1 MKTRNYVLLAFL
13 LAFGASANGQ
23 MLDDYQFSTGHD
35 PSLWYTLD
43 STRNLLV
50 DGSVYYRRSYIENIG
65 FDFPFADTSYSQF
78 SVTLAGVLRLGG
90 TRALTTSGY
99 QGSPFHP
106 SNLNKNLPKIVFFGC
121 SGYVSDSAYV
131 HFQTFGTAP
140 ERVLVV
146 EFALQTYSTSSRH
159 SLLRWQVQMFESGDI
174 QIVYPSR
181 QPPILP
187 AGNHQQGLCTDASD
201 VWIVDQYHTATHYTS
216 GCSTL
221 IPGGNWPDINRY
233 YRFAFP
239 VDVCPSPQHLVAAS
253 VDTASVTLSWRGD
266 GGIPAYAVEYAPVQ
280 FTPGTGA
287 GTLLT
292 VSDTFATIGGLQAGT
307 QYYFYVRSVCDAADT
322 SNAAHIA
329 VRTLTVVPV
338 SELPYFC
345 DFESAAERNSWLTPR
360 GNLDT
365 WWWTGTAANNTQ
377 PGQYALY
384 ISQDSG
390 TTNTGGDQWVGAY
403 AYRDFNLEAGDWL
416 VGFDWRAYG
425 DWTSNAGVDYYYHFL
440 RAFLVPASVNFTV
453 QTPASFP
460 SSPHTTAVPA
470 GWIDLNPQGHLFC
483 GQSGWTSHSAA
494 VSVPSAGCYHLVFY
508 WETDGYAPGTD
519 LPAAIDNISLEHISC
534 PQPQQLAATATEDE
548 IMLSWHRGGSET
560 LWAVRYGTV
569 EAYTQDTFYLATD
582 LNFNTEYTFQVAAVC
597 GEGDTSLAIT
607 GTFSTL
613 AGGPVTT
620 IPYFCDFEDSLANRQ
635 WILNGTGQTNR
646 WYVGTAAN
654 NTPQGQRALYVSQDG
669 GATNTYSGAAFN
681 PSYAYRTIVLD
692 AAHYACTFDW
702 RCQGD
707 DDFHFLRA
715 FIVPANAL
723 PEAGSYPVSNDH
735 YSSVPTG
742 WIDLNPQGHY
752 MSGQS
757 DWTTQMGTFEV
768 TDSGLYALLFMWEN
782 DDYTPNN
789 PPAAVDN
796 ISIEPILCPIP
807 TGLDADAMQ
816 TMIDLT
822 WDAGSDAQQWLVTYA
837 DTAVVTYISS
847 YTATGLTPN
856 TPYVFSV
863 STMCYTGDTSIAAT
877 IAVRT
882 SCLPITTLPYTYGF
896 EDCVEGIGSGEEFVP
911 CWNRLRNY
919 SSFYPQVS
927 SNGPGGGKSLYW
939 NLTAGLLDNVIITLP
954 ELDESINAT
963 YTELRFKAVKID
975 YFNMMDDP
983 VFVIGVMSDPTN
995 ESSFEAVDTVTVTGT
1010 GSYSSFSVP
1019 LLAYSGT
1026 GRFVAIRGIV
1036 NGDSYAS
1043 AMSYLDDVELHELQY
1058 CRKPVGIAL
1067 GAGIDTVAVS
1077 WTAGGSETQWLLA
1090 YGDTT
1095 VTTQQPLY
1103 VARGLEADREYLF
1116 AVAAICGE
1124 GDTSEMLTGRCRTLP
1139 RPQDPPDTNDTALCP
1154 TVTGLYYTQ
1163 DVLWEDN
1170 TYKFTFHWDDSADV
1184 YEIRIKNLH
1193 FPGMVFN
1200 ATTTSTSYFFN
1211 ADGIGG
1217 EWTAAVRAVCN
1228 DTVWGE
1234 WSDSVMFVTPI
1245 CIDIDAMAES
1255 AHVTI
1260 YPNPAN
1266 GHATLSLNGISGTA
1280 EVSVVDLTGKTVM
1293 TRNIECT
1300 AATSTLPLE
1309 GLAAGTYFVRVSAQG
1324 LNTVRKLI
1332 VK

>member
-23 MLDDYQFSTGHD
+23 MLADYQFSTGHD

-140 ERVLVV
+140 DRVLVV
-146 EFALQTYSTSSRH
+146 EYALQTYSSSTRQALFRYQLH
-159 SLLRWQVQMFESGDI
+159 LYENGDI
-174 QIVYPSR
+174 EIVYPSR
-181 QPPILP
+181 RPPLTP
-187 AGNHQQGLCTDASD
+187 GQTRQQGIAASETDL
-201 VWIVDQYHTATHYTS
+201 WIVDDNHTATHYTS
-216 GCSTL
+216 GQSATL
-221 IPGGNWPDINRY
+221 IAGYWPDTNRY
-233 YRFAFP
+233 YRFDYP
-239 VDVCPSPQHLVAAS
+239 VNVCPTPQNLVS
-253 VDTASVTLSWRGD
+253 TGIDTSSVTLSWNN
-266 GGIPAYAVEYAPVQ
+266 PAYTSTFVVEYATTT
-280 FTPGTGA
+280 FAPGTGA
-287 GTLLT
+287 GTMLT
-292 VSDTFATIGGLQAGT
+292 VNDTFATVTGLQAGT
-307 QYYFYVRSVCDAADT
+307 QYYFYVRSVCDIGDT
-322 SNAAHIA
+322 SNAAFITA
-329 VRTLTVVPV
+329 STLTAAPV
-338 SELPYFC
+338 SDFPYFC
-345 DFESAAERNSWLTPR
+345 DFESADEREAWFTP
-360 GNLDT
+360 GAT
-365 WWWTGTAANNTQ
+365 QVPHWWFGTAANNTQ
-377 PGQYALY
+377 PGLYGLY
-384 ISQDSG
+384 ISKDSG
-390 TTNTGGDQWVGAY
+390 ATNTGGDDWIGAY
-403 AYRDFNLEAGDWL
+403 AYRDFNLTAGDWQ
-416 VGFDWRAYG
+416 VNFDWRAYG
-425 DWTSNAGVDYYYHFL
+425 DWRTNGGTTSYYHFL
-440 RAFLVPASVNFTV
+440 RAFLAPSSATIYSS
-453 QTPASFP
+453 TPPNFP
-460 SSPHTTAVPA
+460 SSPHSTAVPA
-470 GWIDLNPQGHLFC
+470 GWIDLNPQGVPFY
-483 GQSGWTSHSAA
+483 GQTTWTSHST
-494 VSVPSAGCYHLVFY
+494 VVTVPTSGCYHLVFY
-508 WETDGYAPGTD
+508 WETDGYDASTD
-519 LPAAIDNISLEHISC
+519 LPAAIDNISLERIVC
-534 PQPQQLAATATEDE
+534 PQPQQLTATATEDE
-548 IMLSWHRGGSET
+548 MLLSWHRGGSES
-560 LWAVRYGTV
+560 LWVVRYGNV
-569 EAYTQDTFYLATD
+569 EAYVQDTFYLASD
-582 LNFNTEYTFQVAAVC
+582 LDFNTEYIFEVAAVC
-597 GEGDTSLAIT
+597 GEGDTSLVTT
-607 GTFSTL
+607 GIFNTL

-620 IPYFCDFEDSLANRQ
+620 LPYFCDFEDSLASRQ

-654 NTPQGQRALYVSQDG
+654 NTPQGQHALYVSQDG
-669 GATNTYSGAAFN
+669 GASNTYSGAAFN
-681 PSYAYRTIVLD
+681 VSYAYRTIVLD

-723 PEAGSYPVSNDH
+723 PQAGSYPINNNH

-742 WIDLNPQGHY
+742 WIDLNQQNHY
-752 MSGQS
+752 MSGES
-757 DWTTQMGTFEV
+757 NWTTHLGTFEV
-768 TDSGLYALLFMWEN
+768 TDSGLYALMFMWEN
-782 DDYTPNN
+782 DDYTPQN

-796 ISIEPILCPIP
+796 ISIEPIYCPIP
-807 TGLDADAMQ
+807 TGLDADPMQ

-822 WDAGSDAQQWLVTYA
+822 WVAGDDAQVWLVEYA
-837 DTAVVTYISS
+837 DTAVVTYIPS

-856 TPYVFSV
+856 TEYVFSV
-863 STMCYTGDTSIAAT
+863 KKLCYTGDTSLPAT
-877 IAVRT
+877 ITVRT
-882 SCLPITTLPYTYGF
+882 ACLPITTLPYTYGF
-896 EDCVEGIGSGEEFVP
+896 EDCAEGIGSGEEFVP

-939 NLTAGLLDNVIITLP
+939 NLTAGLLDDVIITLP

-1043 AMSYLDDVELHELQY
+1043 AMSYLDDVELHELDY
-1058 CRKPVGIAL
+1058 CHQPGAL
-1067 GAGIDTVAVS
+1067 SFEPGIDTIAVN
-1077 WTAGGSETQWLLA
+1077 WTPGSNETQWTLA
-1090 YGDTT
+1090 YGDTS
-1095 VTTQQPLY
+1095 VTTLQPNY
-1103 VARGLEADREYLF
+1103 VVRNLVADSEYLF
-1116 AVAAICGE
+1116 SVIAVCGE
-1124 GDTSEMLTGRCRTLP
+1124 DNVSEATMGSCRTLP
-1139 RPQDPPDTNDTALCP
+1139 RPLDPPDTNDIVVCP

-1163 DVLWEDN
+1163 EVPWADHAYE
-1170 TYKFTFHWDDSADV
+1170 FTFHWNDSADV
-1184 YEIRIKNLH
+1184 YEIHIENLNT
-1193 FPGMVFN
+1193 PGLVFN
-1200 ATTTSTSYFFN
+1200 ATTTSTSYFFD
-1211 ADGIGG
+1211 ATGHSG
-1217 EWTAAVRAVCN
+1217 EWIAAVRAVCN
-1228 DTVWGE
+1228 DSVWGE
-1234 WSDSVMFVTPI
+1234 WSDTVMFTTPL
-1245 CIDIDAMAES
+1245 CIGIDAMTEDAR
-1255 AHVTI
+1255 VTI

-1266 GHATLSLNGISGTA
+1266 GPATLTLNSISGTA
-1280 EVSVVDLTGKTVM
+1280 EVSVVDLNGRTVM
-1293 TRNIECT
+1293 TRTIEGNT
-1300 AATSTLPLE
+1300 ATSTLPLK